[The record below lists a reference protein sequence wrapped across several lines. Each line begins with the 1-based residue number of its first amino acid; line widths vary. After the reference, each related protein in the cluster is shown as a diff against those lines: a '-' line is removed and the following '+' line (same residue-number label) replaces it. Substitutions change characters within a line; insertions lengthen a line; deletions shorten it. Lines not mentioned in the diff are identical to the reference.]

1 MNKSIN
7 GGVIVEIINNLIL
20 KKEIMLLKINVNSR
34 KVLDIRGFN
43 YEDCTPI
50 DQYELHRC
58 KNQVF
63 DFLSS

>member
-1 MNKSIN
+1 
-7 GGVIVEIINNLIL
+7 
-20 KKEIMLLKINVNSR
+20 MLLKINVNSR

-50 DQYELHRC
+50 DQNELHGC

-63 DFLSS
+63 DLLSS

>member
-1 MNKSIN
+1 
-7 GGVIVEIINNLIL
+7 
-20 KKEIMLLKINVNSR
+20 MLLKINVNSR

-50 DQYELHRC
+50 DQNELHGC